1 MRTESTRSGLRTAV
15 LLVVIG
21 TALAACGST
30 TDVSDARSS
39 VTDGFPDSSEPT
51 VTIAAEW
58 ETIESVE
65 DLASRVEAVV
75 VGVVGEEFARYP
87 LFEPGVDVEPSLVN
101 IIHTVVVEEV
111 IANDPMSGRTLK
123 AGDRIFVS
131 YPDLGV
137 SVGNI
142 TPYRAGDHLV
152 FFLVSTTFVS
162 PDLKPLD
169 GWEPFSS
176 DSGIFDVVGNE
187 ARSRTSVGPMKGSVL
202 PLSEVRDRARA
213 EIQPAS

>member
-1 MRTESTRSGLRTAV
+1 M
-15 LLVVIG
+15 
-21 TALAACGST
+21 LAACGGSSE
-30 TDVSDARSS
+30 VSEVGSQA
-39 VTDGFPDSSEPT
+39 TDGTPNSGEPT
-51 VTIAAEW
+51 MTIVAEW
-58 ETIESVE
+58 ETIESIE
-65 DLASRVEAVV
+65 DLVSRVEAVV

-87 LFEPGVDVEPSLVN
+87 LFEPGVDIEPSLIN

-111 IANDPMSGRTLK
+111 IASDPKSGRMLK
-123 AGDRIFVS
+123 AGDQIFVS

-137 SVGNI
+137 PVGNI

-169 GWEPFSS
+169 GWEPLSS
-176 DSGIFDVVGNE
+176 DSGIFDVFGSE

-202 PLSEVRDRARA
+202 PLSEVRDRAQA
-213 EIQPAS
+213 EEPDSMRTP